1 MRCLLTE
8 VFYEMSSYRGVV
20 WDVFLQRCCMGCL
33 LTEVLYEMSSYRGV
47 F

>member
-8 VFYEMSSYRGVV
+8 VFYGMSSYRGVLR
-20 WDVFLQRCCMGCL
+20 DLFLQRCCMGCL

-47 F
+47 V

>member
-8 VFYEMSSYRGVV
+8 VLYERSSYRC
-20 WDVFLQRCCMGCL
+20 FMRCL

-47 F
+47 L

>member
-8 VFYEMSSYRGVV
+8 VFYEMSSYGGIVC
-20 WDVFLQRCCMGCL
+20 DVFLQRCFMRCL
-33 LTEVLYEMSSYRGV
+33 LTEV